1 MGFNLIL
8 VIISALIAFF
18 LSAGILFF
26 LIKKN
31 IISLKK
37 DNSSKKGEK
46 ASEEK
51 PLKKIEEVK
60 EKVDLNKENKALKK
74 KVKNLDETIKALEI
88 KVTNLSQSN
97 DELKIEK
104 GKLEE
109 AKKKLEIL
117 QKQKD
122 ELLEVV
128 AHDLKNPAGA
138 IKNLVDLLE
147 SYDLNATDQAEIMET
162 LVQTASRIVDL
173 AAEVTKV
180 IETDKGLFEL
190 DIKEMKINEIAENV
204 FERYRSAAEA
214 KDISIKI
221 ELDENIPSAKMDSG
235 KIDEVI
241 DNFITN
247 AIKFCKFCSSKS
259 TVLVKTYMENDNL
272 VVAVSDDGYGMGP
285 EEVQK
290 VFKKGIKLSTKPTGN
305 ETSTGIGL
313 WIAKKIIDA
322 HQGKIWVKSKKN
334 AGSTFAF
341 LHFHY
346 LQKIKI
352 FKKRKDK
359 RIKKTPEKPG
369 QNKSIKNTLLLISNN
384 SGNFLGCF
392 F

>member
-88 KVTNLSQSN
+88 KVTNLSQGN
-97 DELKIEK
+97 EELKIEK

-247 AIKFCKFCSSKS
+247 AIKFCSSKS

-341 LHFHY
+341 SLST
-346 LQKIKI
+346 
-352 FKKRKDK
+352 KDK
-359 RIKKTPEKPG
+359 DIQKEEGQKDKKNPG
-369 QNKSIKNTLLLISNN
+369 ETGAK
-384 SGNFLGCF
+384 
-392 F
+392 

>member
-37 DNSSKKGEK
+37 DNSSKKEEK
-46 ASEEK
+46 PSEEDTSEEK
-51 PLKKIEEVK
+51 PLKKIEKIKVE

-74 KVKNLDETIKALEI
+74 KVKNLNETIKALEI
-88 KVTNLSQSN
+88 KITNLSQSN

-109 AKKKLEIL
+109 AKKKLETL

-128 AHDLKNPAGA
+128 AHDIKNPAGA

-162 LVQTASRIVDL
+162 LVRTASRIVDL
-173 AAEVTKV
+173 ATEVAKV
-180 IETDKGLFEL
+180 IEADKGLFEL
-190 DIKEMKINEIAENV
+190 DIKEIKINEIAENV

-214 KDISIKI
+214 KDISMKI
-221 ELDENIPSAKMDSG
+221 ELDENIPSAKMDPG

-247 AIKFCKFCSSKS
+247 AIKFCPSKS
-259 TVLVKTYMENDNL
+259 TILMRTYMENDNL
-272 VVAVSDDGYGMGP
+272 IVSVSDDGYGMGP

-290 VFKKGIKLSTKPTGN
+290 VFKKGIKLSTRPTGN
-305 ETSTGIGL
+305 ESSTGIGL
-313 WIAKKIIDA
+313 WIAKKIIDV

-341 LHFHY
+341 SLSTKEKEI
-346 LQKIKI
+346 QKEKGQ
-352 FKKRKDK
+352 KDK
-359 RIKKTPEKPG
+359 KNPG
-369 QNKSIKNTLLLISNN
+369 ETGAK
-384 SGNFLGCF
+384 
-392 F
+392 